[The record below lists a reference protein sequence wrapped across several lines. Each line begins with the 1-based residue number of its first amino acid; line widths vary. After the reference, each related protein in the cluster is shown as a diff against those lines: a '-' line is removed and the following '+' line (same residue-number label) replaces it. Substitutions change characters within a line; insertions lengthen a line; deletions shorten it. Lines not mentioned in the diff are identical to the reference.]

1 MPRFGRYKNSNFYF
15 GVKDLFYLNIFGE
28 INYLFLILF
37 PVSISWIDLIKNLIK
52 ISRLILT
59 EILRIIKNSAIF

>member
-1 MPRFGRYKNSNFYF
+1 MPRFERYKIFNFYF
-15 GVKDLFYLNIFGE
+15 SVKGLFYLNISGG

-59 EILRIIKNSAIF
+59 EISRIIKNSAIF